1 MPAPLTE
8 EEQYEINHDLIEEKI
23 KIHDQEKKQH
33 ERHRRRSLKER
44 VRIQKNK
51 HGHDE
56 EIDMAPQPVTDFLG
70 SIFCCAAKEEFETED

>member
-33 ERHRRRSLKER
+33 ARHRRRSLKER

-56 EIDMAPQPVTDFLG
+56 EIDMPPEPVLSFLG
-70 SIFCCAAKEEFETED
+70 MFCCGAKEEFETED